1 MKSISKYIVEN
12 INNLILEA
20 VQNKTIGHKNILNDF
35 KDDPDYYE
43 MFKNEFVIGGKCTW
57 FDSAESMIKAFAENE
72 IYSAIIYRFLG
83 KEHWQN
89 TYNIT
94 KLKQNIKNQS
104 SSSDLSDKSDKE
116 VNEFIKFLKEK
127 LSRLLSTQGK
137 YNDFGE
143 FEHTT
148 DYSMNIKH
156 IINTIC
162 VFYSDEILDIKENS
176 DKLKEKLS
184 KEIGFS
190 GIYKKLCKNFL
201 NILFKDI
208 YNCNNII
215 KECYYK
221 FDKIKDQ
228 YNSKEYYKY
237 VPFVIKAN
245 MKGSHNIYIRSN
257 IDYHKD
263 IRDIFSH
270 NEVSDN
276 HINKLF
282 KDLHYGFG
290 RSKGV
295 DFENNLYSTLKKY
308 FLMYK
313 HETKLNNITP
323 ITEAEKTALSVIKQL
338 LDDYKSQ
345 IKTMIENI
353 TEDNIDNFIVQ
364 TGSKNTKRNKE
375 GKIIGAEF
383 DLNENILND
392 SGFNDNLEESGYE
405 ISDITIQLNG
415 EENKNKDIYLS
426 VKYKE
431 AQFSGIAIKLPFYP
445 DGKYGIQNFE
455 EFFDTKEVDNIEY
468 YNTNLAFKNLC
479 TLFNINETEEIN
491 NLLDYF
497 KNDKDKRE
505 GGGNGKKEK
514 IKLYSQKSIRSK
526 NVEITTS
533 KLNDRGKMT
542 NNTVTKTVDIYDIL
556 NRLITQIIGGNYYY
570 VNVDKILRMPSEYD
584 VKNLPFEID
593 NRFECYLTPSSIRLV
608 FKLKFNKTDKNIIGQ
623 LVFRSTQKNMDYPYR
638 LFVKFGNKQPG
649 LYDDNSDLDDNFAEH
664 NSEILNELFNS
675 NGQLNTEQNK
685 E

>member
-1 MKSISKYIVEN
+1 MKSISKYIIEN

-20 VQNKTIGHKNILNDF
+20 VQNKTIGHKNIVNDF

-43 MFKNEFVIGGKCTW
+43 LFKNEFVIGGKCTW
-57 FDSAESMIKAFAENE
+57 FDSAKSMIKGFAENE

-83 KEHWQN
+83 KEHWQD
-89 TYNIT
+89 TYNMT
-94 KLKQNIKNQS
+94 KLKQNIKGN
-104 SSSDLSDKSDKE
+104 LSDKVKV
-116 VNEFIKFLKEK
+116 VNEFIKLLKGE
-127 LSRLLSTQGK
+127 LSGMLSTQGK

-162 VFYSDEILDIKENS
+162 TLYSDEISNINKENLS
-176 DKLKEKLS
+176 DTIDDISQK
-184 KEIGFS
+184 IGFS
-190 GIYKKLCKNFL
+190 GIDIELYKNFL
-201 NILFKDI
+201 SILFKDI

-215 KECYYK
+215 KQCYDK
-221 FDKIKDQ
+221 FDEIKDQ

-270 NEVSDN
+270 NGVSDN
-276 HINKLF
+276 HVNKLL

-308 FLMYK
+308 FLACK
-313 HETKLNNITP
+313 ETKLDNFTP

-338 LDDYKSQ
+338 LNDYDLQ

-353 TEDNIDNFIVQ
+353 TEDNIDNYIIQ

-455 EFFDTKEVDNIEY
+455 DFFDTKEVDNIEY

-491 NLLDYF
+491 NLLDHF

-514 IKLYSQKSIRSK
+514 IKLYSQKAIRSK
-526 NVEITTS
+526 DVEITTS
-533 KLNDRGKMT
+533 KLNDSGKMT

-570 VNVDKILRMPSEYD
+570 VNVDKILRMPSKYD
-584 VKNLPFEID
+584 AKNLPFEID

-608 FKLKFNKTDKNIIGQ
+608 FKLKFNRTDKNIIGQ

-664 NSEILNELFNS
+664 NSEILNELFHS
-675 NGQLNTEQNK
+675 NGQLNKEQNK

>member
-1 MKSISKYIVEN
+1 MKSISKYIIEN

-20 VQNKTIGHKNILNDF
+20 VKNKTIGHKNIVNDF

-43 MFKNEFVIGGKCTW
+43 LFKNEFVIGGKCTW
-57 FDSAESMIKAFAENE
+57 FDSAESMIKGFAENE

-83 KEHWQN
+83 KEHWQD
-89 TYNIT
+89 TYNMT
-94 KLKQNIKNQS
+94 KLKQNIKGN
-104 SSSDLSDKSDKE
+104 LSDKVKV
-116 VNEFIKFLKEK
+116 VNEFIKLLKGE
-127 LSRLLSTQGK
+127 LSGMLSTQGK

-162 VFYSDEILDIKENS
+162 TLYSDEISNINKENLS
-176 DKLKEKLS
+176 DTIDDISQK
-184 KEIGFS
+184 IGFS
-190 GIYKKLCKNFL
+190 DIDIELYKNFL
-201 NILFKDI
+201 SILFKDI

-215 KECYYK
+215 KQCYDK

-228 YNSKEYYKY
+228 YNGKEYYKY

-270 NEVSDN
+270 NGVADN
-276 HINKLF
+276 HVNKLL

-308 FLMYK
+308 FLACK
-313 HETKLNNITP
+313 ETKLDNFTP

-338 LDDYKSQ
+338 LNDYGSQ

-353 TEDNIDNFIVQ
+353 TEDNIDNYIIQ

-514 IKLYSQKSIRSK
+514 IKLYSQKAIRSK
-526 NVEITTS
+526 DVEITTS

-542 NNTVTKTVDIYDIL
+542 NNTITKTVDIYDIL

-570 VNVDKILRMPSEYD
+570 VNVDKILMMPSEYD

-608 FKLKFNKTDKNIIGQ
+608 FKLKFNRTDKNIIGQ

-675 NGQLNTEQNK
+675 NGQLNKEQNK